1 MSAVQHQY
9 TNWIYPIPIED
20 MRSAIAHGSYW
31 EIGDPLLYHSLF
43 WPHKRDAENLDILV
57 AGCGSVQAA
66 YYACRNPNWNVTG
79 IDLSEPS
86 LAHQQKLK
94 DRHGLK
100 NLRLK
105 QLDITKVSELGES
118 YDFIVSTGVLHHLPD
133 PDLGIAALRNVLRP
147 EGVINLMVYGKSLRL
162 GVYMM
167 QEVFR
172 LLGFQQTQADVDIVK
187 ATIHDLSSEHVL
199 TRYIKFANDL
209 HYDAAY
215 VDTFLHPQDRAYNVN
230 EVYEFTR
237 RAGLEFL
244 TWCDPLEYSLEAN
257 VPADHPLWNKLTNLK
272 PETAAHICD
281 LLTQMRGTHRWA
293 AAHPDYVKKMSI
305 PFDTEELLN
314 CSIVSH
320 RLAKFKRQ
328 VDLNGNPITVC
339 ERGKSSYSLHYRI
352 GEIIDKTNGVKSLQQ
367 VMAEMTLSPE
377 EKSELDGLLRNQLKS
392 LWMLGHIHIL
402 LPEAKT
408 G

>member
-118 YDFIVSTGVLHHLPD
+118 YDFIVCTGVLHHLTD
-133 PDLGIAALRNVLRP
+133 PDSGLAALRNVLRP

-257 VPADHPLWNKLTNLK
+257 VPADHPLWNKLANLK

-320 RLAKFKRQ
+320 RLAKFKRHTD
-328 VDLNGNPITVC
+328 VNENSILVC
-339 ERGKSSYSLHYRI
+339 EREKSSYSLHYRI
-352 GEIIDKTNGVKSLQQ
+352 GEIIDKSNGVKSLQQ

-377 EKSELDGLLRNQLKS
+377 EKLELDRLLRNQLKS